1 VRSSGK
7 PLRYP
12 SLTGYNAC
20 VFSAIAAGFT
30 AIIYRPFYNGLVF
43 LVGVLPNH
51 DVGVAV
57 VILTIIVRFILFP
70 LSRRAVQAQLAMKKI
85 GPEVEKLKVKYK
97 DKQEE
102 QGRAIF
108 ALYKERNI
116 HPFAGFLLVL
126 IQLPILLGLYWVFSR
141 GGLPTINPTLLYSF
155 VSMPP
160 KVNMEF
166 LGLINMSARS
176 IPLALTA
183 ALTQFLY
190 TRLSMGPTTKSSPVE
205 ASLSG
210 EMAKSF
216 EVQARYVLPA
226 IVGVIGF
233 TLASAAPLYWTTSNA
248 FMLLQEYLS
257 GRRFNDPDAAS
268 KKKK

>member
-1 VRSSGK
+1 M
-7 PLRYP
+7 
-12 SLTGYNAC
+12 
-20 VFSAIAAGFT
+20 FSAIANGFT

-43 LVGVLPNH
+43 LVGALPTH

-57 VILTIIVRFILFP
+57 VIMTLIVRFILFP

-85 GPEVEKLKVKYK
+85 GPEVEKLKEKYK
-97 DKQEE
+97 DKPDE

-108 ALYKERNI
+108 ALYKERGV
-116 HPFAGFLLVL
+116 HPFAGFLLIL

-141 GGLPTINPTLLYSF
+141 GGLPMISLPLLYSF
-155 VSMPP
+155 VHAPST
-160 KVNMEF
+160 VNMEF

-176 IPLALTA
+176 IPLAITA
-183 ALTQFLY
+183 ALSQFIY
-190 TRLSMGPTTKSSPVE
+190 TRLSMGPSEKSSPVE

-210 EMAKSF
+210 DMAKSF

-233 TLASAAPLYWTTSNA
+233 SLASAAPLYWTTSNT
-248 FMLLQEYLS
+248 FMILQEYLS

>member
-1 VRSSGK
+1 MF
-7 PLRYP
+7 
-12 SLTGYNAC
+12 A
-20 VFSAIAAGFT
+20 AIAAGFT

-43 LVGVLPNH
+43 LVGILPTH
-51 DVGVAV
+51 DVGLAV
-57 VILTIIVRFILFP
+57 IIMTIFVRFVLFP

-85 GPEVEKLKVKYK
+85 GPEVEKLKEKYK
-97 DKQEE
+97 DKPEE

-108 ALYKERNI
+108 ALYKERGI

-141 GGLPTINPTLLYSF
+141 GGLPTIDPTLLYSF
-155 VSMPP
+155 IPNPSA
-160 KVNMEF
+160 VNMEF
-166 LGLINMSARS
+166 LGLINMSAHN

-183 ALTQFLY
+183 ALTQFVY
-190 TRLSMGPTTKSSPVE
+190 TRLSMGPTEQSSPVE

-210 EMAKSF
+210 DMARSF

-233 TLASAAPLYWTTSNA
+233 SLAAAAPLYWTTSNT
-248 FMLLQEYLS
+248 FMIVQEYLS
-257 GRRFNDPDAAS
+257 GRRFNDPDAKTKN

>member
-1 VRSSGK
+1 MAR
-7 PLRYP
+7 RAFA
-12 SLTGYNAC
+12 GYNAC
-20 VFSAIAAGFT
+20 VFSAIGAGFS

-43 LVGVLPNH
+43 LVGILPTH

-57 VILTIIVRFILFP
+57 VILTILVRFVLFP

-85 GPEVEKLKVKYK
+85 APEIEKVKEKYK
-97 DKQEE
+97 DKPDE

-141 GGLPTINPTLLYSF
+141 GGLPAINPTLLYSF
-155 VSMPP
+155 VSIPA

-166 LGLINMSARS
+166 LGIVNMSARS
-176 IPLALTA
+176 IPLALA
-183 ALTQFLY
+183 AAVTQFLY
-190 TRLSMGPTTKSSPVE
+190 TRLSMGPSEKSSPVE

-216 EVQARYVLPA
+216 EVQARYILPA

-233 TLASAAPLYWTTSNA
+233 SLASAAPLYWTTSNT
-248 FMLLQEYLS
+248 FMILQEYFS
-257 GRRFNDPDAAS
+257 GRRFNDPDAGS